1 MDGIMFLLGFIT
13 GFAFTLFVIAM
24 TVIGITKL
32 TGISMFKDKDKD
44 EEIVPKK
51 K

>member
-32 TGISMFKDKDKD
+32 TGISMFKDKDD
-44 EEIVPKK
+44 EEIAPKK